1 MGARRLMRALSLWFP
16 PHSGVIWTA
25 VFGKRRWAQE
35 ERELAQWS
43 LTQGPGGAHVYF
55 VLLSRAHLKKLG
67 MPPLKQG
74 TDFDKLIVRT
84 IGDDV
89 NLAAGPPPD
98 ELNEIAHTVYHS
110 RLVLAGSRLAQGPY
124 GDLFY
129 RVLAGYG
136 VALDWIGTHKHGA
149 QPSFDEHQRVEPPI
163 VSDFLDRAGT
173 RFAGMLRGQDADSAD
188 GHAGLVATL
197 QSLAAE
203 LGHEPPLIA
212 ALVGKSP
219 AAARIHRPVPDWA
232 GSFSYDDFM
241 DATGDEKLSHELAEA
256 DPV

>member
-1 MGARRLMRALSLWFP
+1 M
-16 PHSGVIWTA
+16 
-25 VFGKRRWAQE
+25 
-35 ERELAQWS
+35 
-43 LTQGPGGAHVYF
+43 
-55 VLLSRAHLKKLG
+55 SRPHLKKLG
-67 MPPLKQG
+67 MPPLKHG
-74 TDFDKLIVRT
+74 TDYDKLIVRT

-89 NLAAGPPPD
+89 NLAAGPLTD
-98 ELNEIAHTVYHS
+98 ELEEIAHTVYHS

-136 VALDWIGTHKHGA
+136 VALDWIGTQKHGA

-163 VSDFLDRAGT
+163 VRAFLDRAGT
-173 RFAGMLRGQDADSAD
+173 RFAGALRGEDANSAD

-197 QSLAAE
+197 HSLAAE

-212 ALVGKSP
+212 ALVGKPP
-219 AAARIHRPVPDWA
+219 AAVRIHHPVPDWA

-241 DATGDEKLSHELAEA
+241 DATGDVKLSHELAEA
-256 DPV
+256 EPV

>member
-1 MGARRLMRALSLWFP
+1 
-16 PHSGVIWTA
+16 
-25 VFGKRRWAQE
+25 VFGKRRLAE
-35 ERELAQWS
+35 EEQELAQWS

-55 VLLSRAHLKKLG
+55 VVLSRAHLRKLG

-84 IGDDV
+84 IGEDV
-89 NLAAGPPPD
+89 NLAAGPPQD

-163 VSDFLDRAGT
+163 VSDFLDRAGI

-188 GHAGLVATL
+188 GHAGVVATL

-203 LGHEPPLIA
+203 LGHEPALIA
-212 ALVGKSP
+212 ALVGKPP
-219 AAARIHRPVPDWA
+219 AAVRIHRPVPDWA

-241 DATGDEKLSHELAEA
+241 HATGDPQLSRELADA
-256 DPV
+256 PPV